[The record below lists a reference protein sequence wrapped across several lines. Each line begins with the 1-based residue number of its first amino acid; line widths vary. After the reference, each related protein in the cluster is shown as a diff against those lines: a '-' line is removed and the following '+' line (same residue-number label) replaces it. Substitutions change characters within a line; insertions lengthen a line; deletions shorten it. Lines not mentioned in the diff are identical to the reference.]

1 MIIST
6 GMYRIGIAYAG
17 CPMFSEQE
25 ANKRGS
31 IQPARS
37 AITALDLKR
46 LQLDNVAFRCLV
58 S

>member
-1 MIIST
+1 
-6 GMYRIGIAYAG
+6 
-17 CPMFSEQE
+17 MFSEQE